1 MAERICIPFAHPY
14 DQFAAFF
21 YEGRVYLSDTSYP
34 IGQCCVDIVNMDEE
48 VLSEIDRCVEE
59 FIPAARKLLMEKTN
73 SAVAFAQDM
82 LNVPAGDIRQ
92 WKPVFQGTD
101 DTFPKTHFRLS
112 LPIPICRT

>member
-1 MAERICIPFAHPY
+1 MAERICIPFAHTY

-59 FIPAARKLLMEKTN
+59 FIPAARALLTEKTN
-73 SAVAFAQDM
+73 SAAVFAQKK
-82 LNVPAGDIRQ
+82 LNAVWDII
-92 WKPVFQGTD
+92 
-101 DTFPKTHFRLS
+101 
-112 LPIPICRT
+112 LPCRCTVT